1 MKVTLKDGYEV
12 TVNKDVLEDWRFLKL
27 LRKVDKGE
35 SGLIV
40 DIAEM
45 LLGGEKE
52 VDKLAEHFEKD
63 GKQSSEDMIN
73 AITEVITAVGELK
86 NS

>member
-1 MKVTLKDGYEV
+1 MKITLKDGYEV
-12 TVNKDVLEDWRFLKL
+12 TVNEPALNDWRLLKM

-40 DIAEM
+40 DIAEL
-45 LLGGEKE
+45 LLGGEEE
-52 VDKLAEHFEKD
+52 VDKLAEHFN
-63 GKQSSEDMIN
+63 QSSEDIIS
-73 AITEVITAVGELK
+73 AITEVITTVGELK